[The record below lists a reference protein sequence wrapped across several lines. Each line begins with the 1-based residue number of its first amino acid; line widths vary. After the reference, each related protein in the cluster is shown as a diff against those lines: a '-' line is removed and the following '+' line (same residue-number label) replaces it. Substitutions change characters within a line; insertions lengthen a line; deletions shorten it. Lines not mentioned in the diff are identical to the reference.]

1 MAAIPLVRL
10 LGQCNLSSAAKITC
24 ASLQNSDNVFSI
36 LGTGDRR
43 WRLRKMT
50 GTGTGPTGSAYP
62 STTLHPTT
70 DKKEIAEMDTN
81 DPRRFSQIRALP
93 SQNYVACFQDPLV
106 EKFISKM
113 LNKKGMRMR
122 SKRVPCRK
130 VVTRDIMYNAMEM
143 IKHTQLEKYYQA
155 ASESERQDIETN
167 PYTIIHGAFENC
179 KPVLSLTD
187 VRKGAVIYRVPIPL
201 SEHQRSVLSL
211 KWLIEAS
218 RIQGWFEDEYTSQ
231 RLAQELVAAFYNT
244 GKVVRKKQEMHKE
257 AESNKAYAHF
267 RWGR

>member
-1 MAAIPLVRL
+1 MGKHIYYIPCLFKLLFLTMAAIPLVRL

-36 LGTGDRR
+36 MGTGDRR

-167 PYTIIHGAFENC
+167 PYTIIHGAFEN
-179 KPVLSLTD
+179 
-187 VRKGAVIYRVPIPL
+187 L